1 MQNNAKTLT
10 FDLSKTK
17 KSMHFIYEKQ
27 QMFRSRTLDY
37 GTICQSSEMSKF
49 GVYII

>member
-10 FDLSKTK
+10 FNLSKK